1 MNATPDDLADL
12 AGEARPVPGEIWVFG
27 WSFVAEGALQLLVR
41 GPKDDAVSA
50 VASMVLSAL
59 VVTFFA
65 AGVVRARGIRVGIVA
80 VLIGLGLV
88 VGVVGLLV
96 DPTVSGV
103 LAVVFSGLQAW
114 LLWRYTRTPW
124 FAWQRTRPSAGPSLT
139 PILGVAVLAGLLGG
153 LSATPNADRGFEVR
167 VSGAPSAP

>member
-1 MNATPDDLADL
+1 MSATPPDFVD
-12 AGEARPVPGEIWVFG
+12 EPPSVPGEIWVFG

-50 VASMVLSAL
+50 VASMALSAL

-65 AGVVRARGIRVGIVA
+65 AGVLRARGIRLGIVA
-80 VLIGLGLV
+80 VLLGLGLV
-88 VGVVGLLV
+88 VGVIGLLI

-103 LAVVFSGLQAW
+103 LAVAFSGLQAG

-139 PILGVAVLAGLLGG
+139 PILAVAVLAGLLGG
-153 LSATPNADRGFEVR
+153 LIAAPDAERGFDVQL
-167 VSGAPSAP
+167 SGSPTPT